1 MKKEFKDKASI
12 LTNIM
17 SGNCNN
23 TFPSVPTLKADE
35 SKQQEIQTRAFWF
48 LFPLKL
54 STEYTF
60 SYFYVPRTSST
71 NDLAFTLPL
80 PGENEIQIVS
90 AEEQTAGRGQGNSS
104 WEAESGKNL
113 TFSLVC
119 RAWFVEPAKQFCVL
133 QAAALAVRHVLAK
146 ICDNVTIKWPND
158 IYIGDGKASG
168 TLIQCDMENGRTRRM
183 VIGIGVNVNQERFTS
198 SAPNP
203 VSLHNAVGHELD
215 RLGILHSIAE
225 RFAVEYDALRFG
237 ADGIS
242 QRYVS
247 HLYRKEGMHEYKDS
261 QGIFHATFERV
272 EKDGHLFLRDE
283 GGQERVYGFKE
294 VEFVL

>member
-1 MKKEFKDKASI
+1 
-12 LTNIM
+12 M
-17 SGNCNN
+17 SGNSYN
-23 TFPSVPTLKADE
+23 TFPSAPTPKADE
-35 SKQQEIQTRAFWF
+35 SKKLEIQTRSFWF

-54 STEYTF
+54 STGYTF

-90 AEEQTAGRGQGNSS
+90 AEEQTAGRGQGNTS

-146 ICDNVTIKWPND
+146 ICGDVTIKWPND
-158 IYIGDGKASG
+158 IYIGNGKASG
-168 TLIQCDMENGRTRRM
+168 TLIQCDVENGKTRRM
-183 VIGIGVNVNQERFTS
+183 VIGIGVNVNQKRFTS
-198 SAPNP
+198 GAPNP
-203 VSLHNAVGHELD
+203 VSLQNALGHELN
-215 RLGILHSIAE
+215 RLDILHSIAG

-237 ADGIS
+237 AEGIS

-261 QGIFHATFERV
+261 KGIFRASFDRV
-272 EKDGHLFLRDE
+272 EKDGHLVLRDE
-283 GGQERVYGFKE
+283 DGKERVYGFKE
-294 VEFVL
+294 VEFAI

>member
-1 MKKEFKDKASI
+1 
-12 LTNIM
+12 M
-17 SGNCNN
+17 SGNSNN
-23 TFPSVPTLKADE
+23 TFPSATAPKADE
-35 SKQQEIQTRAFWF
+35 SKKLEIQTRSFWF

-71 NDLAFTLPL
+71 NDLAFSLPL
-80 PGENEIQIVS
+80 PAENEIQIVS
-90 AEEQTAGRGQGNSS
+90 AEEQTAGRGQGNTS
-104 WEAESGKNL
+104 WESESGKNL

-146 ICDNVTIKWPND
+146 ICGDVTIKWPND
-158 IYIGDGKASG
+158 IYIGNGKASG
-168 TLIQCDMENGRTRRM
+168 TLIQCDMENGKTRRM

-198 SAPNP
+198 GAPNP
-203 VSLHNAVGHELD
+203 VSLHNAVGHELN
-215 RLGILHSIAE
+215 RLDILHSIAG

-247 HLYRKEGMHEYKDS
+247 HLYRKEGMHEYKDGK
-261 QGIFHATFERV
+261 GIFRAAFERV
-272 EKDGHLFLRDE
+272 EKDGRLVLRDE
-283 GGQERVYGFKE
+283 GGKERAYGFKE
-294 VEFVL
+294 VEFMI

>member
-1 MKKEFKDKASI
+1 
-12 LTNIM
+12 M
-17 SGNCNN
+17 SGNSYN
-23 TFPSVPTLKADE
+23 TFPSAPTPKADE
-35 SKQQEIQTRAFWF
+35 SKKLEIQTRSFWF

-54 STEYTF
+54 STGYTF

-90 AEEQTAGRGQGNSS
+90 AEEQTAGRGQGNTS

-146 ICDNVTIKWPND
+146 ICGDVTIKWPND
-158 IYIGDGKASG
+158 IYIGNGKASG
-168 TLIQCDMENGRTRRM
+168 TLIQCDVENGKTRRM
-183 VIGIGVNVNQERFTS
+183 VIGIGVNVNQKRFTS
-198 SAPNP
+198 GAPNP
-203 VSLHNAVGHELD
+203 VSLQNALGHELN
-215 RLGILHSIAE
+215 RLDILHSIAG

-237 ADGIS
+237 AEGIS

-261 QGIFHATFERV
+261 KGIFRASFDRV
-272 EKDGHLFLRDE
+272 EKDGHLVLRDE
-283 GGQERVYGFKE
+283 DGKERVYGFKE
-294 VEFVL
+294 VEFVI